1 MWPAH
6 QRFTTI
12 IHPSTL
18 RIIHTPPPIQVRITT
33 LIYEVHSQ
41 VLLALQTKIPWF
53 TKPVKMPL
61 AIQLV
66 TGPAGSGKSTYSHIL
81 QQHCLSL
88 GPRYRRR
95 IHIANLDPAAE
106 SFRYDVSFDVRDLIS
121 VDDVM
126 DELKLGPNGAL
137 VYCMEYLLENMDW
150 LQENLEQF
158 DDDEYLILD
167 CPGQIE
173 LYTHIPV
180 MNKIIDQLR
189 LWGYGD
195 NMVSVFVVDATFV
208 TDVSKF
214 ISGSLLALSAMIA
227 MQLPHVNVLSKC
239 DLVEEASMERV
250 LEMESALQ
258 LWNVLGD
265 DRRNV
270 TSTIF
275 APKDDSTI
283 AQGDASKKA
292 NQRAMKWNRL
302 TEAICSLLDDFSMV
316 GFIPLNI
323 NDEDNISHVLAT
335 VDHAIQYGEDLEV
348 RGADYD
354 DDVGDI
360 SE

>member
-1 MWPAH
+1 
-6 QRFTTI
+6 
-12 IHPSTL
+12 
-18 RIIHTPPPIQVRITT
+18 
-33 LIYEVHSQ
+33 
-41 VLLALQTKIPWF
+41 
-53 TKPVKMPL
+53 MPL

-88 GPRYRRR
+88 GPRHRRR

-106 SFRYDVSFDVRDLIS
+106 SFRYEVSFDIRDLIS

-150 LQENLEQF
+150 LQDNLQEF

-195 NMVSVFVVDATFV
+195 NMVSVFIVDATFV

-239 DLVEEASMERV
+239 DLVEDASMERV

-258 LWNVLGD
+258 LWDVLGD
-265 DRRNV
+265 HGSNV
-270 TSTIF
+270 NATV
-275 APKDDSTI
+275 A
-283 AQGDASKKA
+283 ALG
-292 NQRAMKWNRL
+292 QRDLSVPFEQSEVAERATQRKLKWNRL

-323 NDEDNISHVLAT
+323 NDEDNISHVMAT
-335 VDHAIQYGEDLEV
+335 VDHAIQYGENLEV

-354 DDVGDI
+354 DDVG
-360 SE
+360 ELAE

>member
-1 MWPAH
+1 
-6 QRFTTI
+6 
-12 IHPSTL
+12 
-18 RIIHTPPPIQVRITT
+18 
-33 LIYEVHSQ
+33 
-41 VLLALQTKIPWF
+41 
-53 TKPVKMPL
+53 
-61 AIQLV
+61 
-66 TGPAGSGKSTYSHIL
+66 
-81 QQHCLSL
+81 
-88 GPRYRRR
+88 
-95 IHIANLDPAAE
+95 
-106 SFRYDVSFDVRDLIS
+106 
-121 VDDVM
+121 M

-150 LQENLEQF
+150 LQENLEEF
-158 DDDEYLILD
+158 DDDEYLIID

-195 NMVSVFVVDATFV
+195 KMVSVFIVDATFV

-265 DRRNV
+265 GERKFSSAARFGSNDLTV
-270 TSTIF
+270 VEQTDIVEKTSE
-275 APKDDSTI
+275 
-283 AQGDASKKA
+283 
-292 NQRAMKWNRL
+292 RERKWNRL
-302 TEAICSLLDDFSMV
+302 TETICSLLDDFSMV
-316 GFIPLNI
+316 GFVPLNI

-348 RGADYD
+348 RGAEYD
-354 DDVGDI
+354 DDVG
-360 SE
+360 EE

>member
-1 MWPAH
+1 
-6 QRFTTI
+6 
-12 IHPSTL
+12 
-18 RIIHTPPPIQVRITT
+18 
-33 LIYEVHSQ
+33 
-41 VLLALQTKIPWF
+41 
-53 TKPVKMPL
+53 MPL

-88 GPRYRRR
+88 GPRHRRR

-106 SFRYDVSFDVRDLIS
+106 SFRYEVSFDIRDLIS

-150 LQENLEQF
+150 LQENLEEF
-158 DDDEYLILD
+158 DDDEYLIID

-195 NMVSVFVVDATFV
+195 NMVSVFIVDATFV
-208 TDVSKF
+208 TDVGKF

-258 LWNVLGD
+258 LWDVLGD
-265 DRRNV
+265 HGRNV
-270 TSTIF
+270 SSAMFGSRDLT
-275 APKDDSTI
+275 APQSEVV
-283 AQGDASKKA
+283 KKA
-292 NQRAMKWNRL
+292 AGRERKWNRL

-323 NDEDNISHVLAT
+323 NDEDNIAHVLAT

-354 DDVGDI
+354 DDVG
-360 SE
+360 EMAE

>member
-1 MWPAH
+1 
-6 QRFTTI
+6 
-12 IHPSTL
+12 
-18 RIIHTPPPIQVRITT
+18 
-33 LIYEVHSQ
+33 
-41 VLLALQTKIPWF
+41 
-53 TKPVKMPL
+53 MPL
-61 AIQLV
+61 SIQLV

-81 QQHCLSL
+81 QQHTLSL
-88 GPRYRRR
+88 GPRSRRR

-106 SFRYDVSFDVRDLIS
+106 SFRYEVSFDIRDLIS

-126 DELKLGPNGAL
+126 EELHLGPNGAL

-150 LQENLEQF
+150 LQEQLEEF

-180 MNKIIDQLR
+180 MNRIIDQLR

-195 NMVSVFVVDATFV
+195 KMVSVFIVDATFV

-239 DLVEEASMERV
+239 DLVEEASMEKV

-258 LWNVLGD
+258 LWDVLGD
-265 DRRNV
+265 HSGNV
-270 TSTIF
+270 
-275 APKDDSTI
+275 
-283 AQGDASKKA
+283 ASSFGSRDLTREQKEITEKA
-292 NQRAMKWNRL
+292 NLREKKWNRL

-316 GFIPLNI
+316 GFVPLNI
-323 NDEDNISHVLAT
+323 NDEDSISHVLAT

-354 DDVGDI
+354 DNVGEMAEE
-360 SE
+360 S